1 MDVYIETNRLF
12 QLLICCLPEW
22 LAAASVFPMPGR
34 LEIKPKGE
42 WENGTKV
49 LRSFNIELKIC
60 HGGWLCAKHPS
71 AKARGLSLGSK
82 LDAAT
87 QFAAADK
94 GSQNAKSEG
103 PGGSNWAGRRN

>member
-1 MDVYIETNRLF
+1 MDVYIETNRLTGMARSCISVSHAR
-12 QLLICCLPEW
+12 QAGNQAQRRMGKRDEGTTELQYRAEDLPW
-22 LAAASVFPMPGR
+22 GLAVCQA
-34 LEIKPKGE
+34 
-42 WENGTKV
+42 
-49 LRSFNIELKIC
+49 
-60 HGGWLCAKHPS
+60 PS

-103 PGGSNWAGRRN
+103 PGGSDWAGRRN

>member
-60 HGGWLCAKHPS
+60 HGGWLCAKHLQPR
-71 AKARGLSLGSK
+71 RG
-82 LDAAT
+82 A
-87 QFAAADK
+87 
-94 GSQNAKSEG
+94 
-103 PGGSNWAGRRN
+103 